1 MEFVENIRWRRG
13 QSIDEIERNCILLY
27 DGMNY
32 TDQQI
37 AQMLGRDI
45 RTVRTVRTVIYY
57 SQPYLMKKQI
67 NLFSIYLIKYDS
79 KAIWA
84 KTVHV
89 EIPNNW

>member
-1 MEFVENIRWRRG
+1 
-13 QSIDEIERNCILLY
+13 
-27 DGMNY
+27 MNY

-45 RTVRTVRTVIYY
+45 TTVIYY
-57 SQPYLMKKQI
+57 SKPYLMKKQI

-84 KTVHV
+84 KTVQ
-89 EIPNNW
+89 

>member
-1 MEFVENIRWRRG
+1 
-13 QSIDEIERNCILLY
+13 
-27 DGMNY
+27 MNY

-45 RTVRTVRTVIYY
+45 TTVIYY
-57 SQPYLMKKQI
+57 SKPYLMKKQI

-84 KTVHV
+84 KTVQSYKKSMQLNSIV
-89 EIPNNW
+89 SLIRL

>member
-1 MEFVENIRWRRG
+1 
-13 QSIDEIERNCILLY
+13 
-27 DGMNY
+27 MNY

-45 RTVRTVRTVIYY
+45 TTVIYY
-57 SQPYLMKKQI
+57 SKLYLMKKQI

-84 KTVHV
+84 KTVQFSPV
-89 EIPNNW
+89 L